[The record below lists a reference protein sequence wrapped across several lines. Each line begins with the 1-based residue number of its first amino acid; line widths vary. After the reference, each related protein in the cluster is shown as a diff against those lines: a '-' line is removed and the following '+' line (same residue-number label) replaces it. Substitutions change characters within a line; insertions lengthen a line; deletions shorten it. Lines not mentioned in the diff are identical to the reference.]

1 MKSAIASLEIFA
13 HRRGEAVQRLS
24 LAVGAPT
31 ASGQDG
37 LWICRVA
44 LANLHRAEEIEGRD
58 SVEVLGLA
66 IARGRGWLLDLEA
79 DGFSL
84 FRDRAGQLPYFV
96 A

>member
-13 HRRGEAVQRLS
+13 HREGEVVQRLS
-24 LAVGAPT
+24 LVVGAPT
-31 ASGQDG
+31 AAGEGG

-66 IARGRGWLLDLEA
+66 LARGRGWLLDLEA
-79 DGFSL
+79 DGFLL
-84 FRDRAGQLPYFV
+84 FRDREGQTPYRV